1 MTRDSTPGRYGDEI
15 KRVLI
20 TGAAGTIG
28 QVLMK
33 RLADAYEL
41 RGLDTRP
48 AENVA
53 TASIGEYQTLLSHM
67 EGVDVVIHLAAALK
81 SDSWPDLLRD
91 NIVGTRNVYEASK
104 AQGVRRVVFASS
116 HQTTRLYE
124 DDEPY
129 VSVLA
134 GRRPPDGMRPIT
146 VDLPFRPSGL
156 FGTSKAFGEI
166 LGRAYADHYGLSV
179 LCIRIVQV
187 NRENRP
193 HGPRWFSHDD
203 VEQMVRRC
211 IEAKDIKFGVYYGV
225 SGNSHAVWDIS
236 NAERDLGYRPR
247 DRHE

>member
-1 MTRDSTPGRYGDEI
+1 MRMSC
-15 KRVLI
+15 
-20 TGAAGTIG
+20 GAW
-28 QVLMK
+28 
-33 RLADAYEL
+33 
-41 RGLDTRP
+41 DTRP

-146 VDLPFRPSGL
+146 VDLPFRSSGL

-203 VEQMVRRC
+203 VEQMVRR
-211 IEAKDIKFGVYYGV
+211 
-225 SGNSHAVWDIS
+225 
-236 NAERDLGYRPR
+236 LYRGEGHQVRRLLWGLWQQPR
-247 DRHE
+247 CVGHLKRRARSRVPAAGQA